1 MTQHCSLLLHVYTSA
16 RVYVINANK
25 RHTTK
30 LHLPASHVLIP
41 VDVLTR
47 FSVSVQST
55 RRIQWSLVAG
65 RQKWSRNCVDQGRHW
80 MSMCR
85 QLPAVLQSVSYGH
98 CFYTASKTALSLYSL
113 HCDNKTVTDLTGC
126 FKQPVFFPVGK
137 HRRSACSCFHSTATD
152 YLKLMASL
160 PNICHMLNNKHDIQ
174 TGTDAKQS

>member
-1 MTQHCSLLLHVYTSA
+1 MQSSFNSLKLKCTYKNDQHQIINYRRLLWLSTVPYCFRCTYTSA
-16 RVYVINANK
+16 RVYYVINANK

-30 LHLPASHVLIP
+30 LHLPASHELIP
-41 VDVLTR
+41 VDVPTR
-47 FSVSVQST
+47 FSVSVQNT

-65 RQKWSRNCVDQGRHW
+65 RQKWSRDCVDQGRHW

-126 FKQPVFFPVGK
+126 FK
-137 HRRSACSCFHSTATD
+137 
-152 YLKLMASL
+152 
-160 PNICHMLNNKHDIQ
+160 
-174 TGTDAKQS
+174 